1 MGSWKTRWALC
12 QGLAVGLFDRRSL
25 LDKKPGV
32 STRGAGGAKR
42 PIEVKIPKAQLART
56 MLLAAVAVGV
66 AAWAISHTIGYKPRP
81 MFVPVPSATASGDGE
96 LQWIDLQER

>member
-1 MGSWKTRWALC
+1 M
-12 QGLAVGLFDRRSL
+12 GLFDRRSL

-32 STRGAGGAKR
+32 SARGAAGAKR

-66 AAWAISHTIGYKPRP
+66 TVWAISHTIGYKPRP
-81 MFVPVPSATASGDGE
+81 MFVPVPSATGSGDGE